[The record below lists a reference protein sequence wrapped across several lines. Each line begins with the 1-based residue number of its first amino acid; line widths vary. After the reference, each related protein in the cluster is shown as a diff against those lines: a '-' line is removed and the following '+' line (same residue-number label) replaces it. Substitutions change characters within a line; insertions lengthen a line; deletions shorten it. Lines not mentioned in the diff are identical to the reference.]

1 MPAPGTLTQSA
12 QDGAGP
18 AGRSE
23 GGRPTHW
30 LVPLLYEAAERI
42 RTDADHGSARQAR
55 DQKAIGDAVYAR
67 VTAST
72 ATTDSVSATV
82 KISVR

>member
-42 RTDADHGSARQAR
+42 RTDADDLKAAHAPDGDWTVDGLAEAEHDDGVRLVARHRLA
-55 DQKAIGDAVYAR
+55 AG
-67 VTAST
+67 
-72 ATTDSVSATV
+72 
-82 KISVR
+82 

>member
-23 GGRPTHW
+23 GGRPM
-30 LVPLLYEAAERI
+30 RMKF
-42 RTDADHGSARQAR
+42 S
-55 DQKAIGDAVYAR
+55 
-67 VTAST
+67 
-72 ATTDSVSATV
+72 
-82 KISVR
+82 